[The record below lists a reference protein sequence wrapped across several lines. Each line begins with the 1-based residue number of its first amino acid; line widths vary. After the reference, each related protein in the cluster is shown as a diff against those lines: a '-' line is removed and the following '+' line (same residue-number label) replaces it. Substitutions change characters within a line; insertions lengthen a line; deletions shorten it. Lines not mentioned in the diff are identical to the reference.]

1 MGFLENLAT
10 TPYSEWVQASWG
22 WAWALTIHAFGNAT
36 VVGLSWIIALRLWG
50 FFRTI
55 PVTSLKTLFPIIWI
69 GVAFQVYSGVT
80 LWISKPHKYVLDWV
94 FDTKFACVILGAALT
109 VIFQRLYNR
118 EAAGWQSN
126 GAVSKD
132 AKTWG
137 TAMAIAWGMVT
148 VMGRLTAYLGQLYG
162 GG

>member
-1 MGFLENLAT
+1 MAFLEYLST

-36 VVGLSWIIALRLWG
+36 VIGLSWIIALRLWG

-55 PVTSLKTLFPIIWI
+55 PITSLKTLFTPIWI
-69 GVAFQVYSGVT
+69 GVVFQVYSGVT

-94 FDTKFACVILGAALT
+94 FDVKFACVVIGCVLT
-109 VIFQRLYNR
+109 VMFQKLYTR
-118 EAAGWQSN
+118 EAAAWQAD
-126 GAVSKD
+126 GVTKD
-132 AKTWG
+132 AKKWV